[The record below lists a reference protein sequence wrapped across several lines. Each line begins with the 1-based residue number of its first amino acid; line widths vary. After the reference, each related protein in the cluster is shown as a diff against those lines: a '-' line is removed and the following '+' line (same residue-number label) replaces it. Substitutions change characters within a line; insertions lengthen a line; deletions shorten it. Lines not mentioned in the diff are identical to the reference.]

1 MNSQILRAAEADL
14 NGQIVAVRVDYNVP
28 MDGDGTIRDD
38 VRMRRTIP
46 GLKALLAAGAK
57 LVLMSHFGRPKGEIV
72 PSMSLSPL
80 VAPLA
85 DMLGEEVAFLP
96 DLLSAEQVY
105 QVRQPDGPRVFLL
118 ENLRFHPGEE
128 ANDAGFATVLARL
141 ADCYVNDAFSC
152 SHRAHASIAAITE
165 MLPAYAGAT
174 LAAELDAL
182 SQALEAP
189 KRPVAAVVGGAKIS
203 TKLGVLRHLIQ
214 KVDVLILGG
223 GMANTFL
230 AAQEIDMAASLVEP
244 DMISTAAEI
253 MREAAAAQCRI
264 ILPTDGL
271 AATEFKAGAA
281 NRVVENGKL
290 DAGEMVLDI
299 GPASVDAAMA
309 ALRECQTVVWNGPMG
324 AFEVPPFD
332 QATNKLA
339 QEAARLTTSG
349 QLVSVAGGGDTLAAL
364 HAAGVDADFSYLSLA
379 GGAFLEWLEGKS
391 LPGIAALSQSR

>member
-1 MNSQILRAAEADL
+1 M
-14 NGQIVAVRVDYNVP
+14 V
-28 MDGDGTIRDD
+28 
-38 VRMRRTIP
+38 
-46 GLKALLAAGAK
+46 
-57 LVLMSHFGRPKGEIV
+57 
-72 PSMSLSPL
+72 
-80 VAPLA
+80 
-85 DMLGEEVAFLP
+85 
-96 DLLSAEQVY
+96 
-105 QVRQPDGPRVFLL
+105 
-118 ENLRFHPGEE
+118 
-128 ANDAGFATVLARL
+128 
-141 ADCYVNDAFSC
+141 
-152 SHRAHASIAAITE
+152 
-165 MLPAYAGAT
+165 
-174 LAAELDAL
+174 
-182 SQALEAP
+182 
-189 KRPVAAVVGGAKIS
+189 
-203 TKLGVLRHLIQ
+203 
-214 KVDVLILGG
+214 
-223 GMANTFL
+223 
-230 AAQEIDMAASLVEP
+230 
-244 DMISTAAEI
+244 STAAEI

-364 HAAGVDADFSYLSLA
+364 HAAGVNADFSYLSLA